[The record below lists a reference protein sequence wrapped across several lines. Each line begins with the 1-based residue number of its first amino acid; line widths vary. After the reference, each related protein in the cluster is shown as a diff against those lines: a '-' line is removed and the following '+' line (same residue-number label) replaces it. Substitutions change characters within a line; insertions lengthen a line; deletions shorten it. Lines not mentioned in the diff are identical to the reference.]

1 MIYTKLKKIADISR
15 ANNNCIYPK
24 YTSYIELSRTRG
36 YIGMI
41 NENGNINVRNAVI
54 IPKIKINP
62 IYFNIAL
69 QNALPRFISKYLT
82 TINLQIDSVG
92 EMEIAY
98 EENEKEQLK
107 AVNLLNIIESENEL
121 SKKVID
127 KANELKQVL
136 LNKMFI

>member
-1 MIYTKLKKIADISR
+1 MIYTRLNKIADISR
-15 ANNNCIYPK
+15 ANNNRIYPK
-24 YTSYIELSRTRG
+24 YTSYIELSGTKG

-41 NENGNINVRNAVI
+41 NENGNINARNAVI

-98 EENEKEQLK
+98 EESEKEQLK
-107 AVNLLNIIESENEL
+107 AVNLLNIIKREEEL
-121 SKKVID
+121 TAKAID

>member
-1 MIYTKLKKIADISR
+1 M
-15 ANNNCIYPK
+15 
-24 YTSYIELSRTRG
+24 
-36 YIGMI
+36 
-41 NENGNINVRNAVI
+41 
-54 IPKIKINP
+54 
-62 IYFNIAL
+62 
-69 QNALPRFISKYLT
+69 PRFISKYLT

-107 AVNLLNIIESENEL
+107 AVNLLNIIESEEEL
-121 SKKVID
+121 TKKAID

>member
-1 MIYTKLKKIADISR
+1 M
-15 ANNNCIYPK
+15 
-24 YTSYIELSRTRG
+24 
-36 YIGMI
+36 
-41 NENGNINVRNAVI
+41 
-54 IPKIKINP
+54 
-62 IYFNIAL
+62 
-69 QNALPRFISKYLT
+69 PRFISKYLT